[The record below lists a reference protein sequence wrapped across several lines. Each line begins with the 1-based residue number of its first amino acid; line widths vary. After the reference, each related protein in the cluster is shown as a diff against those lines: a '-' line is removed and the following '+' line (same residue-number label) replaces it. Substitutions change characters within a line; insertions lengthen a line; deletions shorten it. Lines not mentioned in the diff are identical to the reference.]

1 MKPAL
6 AFSLSPSHWLKS
18 RNEWLFKKYLIHYFL
33 FNLFGQVG
41 MGRINSIF
49 MESLLVVETAFG
61 ERTGFIFKGL
71 PIKFESLVD
80 GE

>member
-1 MKPAL
+1 
-6 AFSLSPSHWLKS
+6 
-18 RNEWLFKKYLIHYFL
+18 
-33 FNLFGQVG
+33 